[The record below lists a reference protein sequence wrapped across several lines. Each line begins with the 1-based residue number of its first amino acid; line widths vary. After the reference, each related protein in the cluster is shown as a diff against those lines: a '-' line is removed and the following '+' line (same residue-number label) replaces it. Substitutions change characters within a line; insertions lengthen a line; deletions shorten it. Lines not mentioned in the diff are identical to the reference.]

1 MGKYMEN
8 VKYLIWDTDF
18 LILQGYLDLIVYIDC

>member
-1 MGKYMEN
+1 MEN

-18 LILQGYLDLIVYIDC
+18 LILKGYLYLFYKDIYI